1 MSCPFLLPLVCSHH
15 TWHENC
21 LLPSSGAIHSRYLK
35 GGCLY
40 SITLLFGIWSSWWDL
55 SILSGVSDSVSSQR
69 VTGMPYWYLPEC
81 INPWSIV
88 IARFT
93 LRQVL
98 PVCSTCVL
106 VSFSTQRSRYY
117 PAPGNWDTSNLPKT
131 TEQVGRRVEI
141 QTQLGLHI
149 LVFCIF
155 NEGRLFCFCF
165 VSLQTM
171 SFRCSVKTYWLP
183 GYSASHIPLFLWKS
197 QPIDLTPSG
206 FHCCC

>member
-1 MSCPFLLPLVCSHH
+1 MAAFTPLPCFLAFDLNDETYLFCLVC
-15 TWHENC
+15 
-21 LLPSSGAIHSRYLK
+21 LI
-35 GGCLY
+35 LY
-40 SITLLFGIWSSWWDL
+40 PARELQE
-55 SILSGVSDSVSSQR
+55 SDQ
-69 VTGMPYWYLPEC
+69 PYWYLPEC
-81 INPWSIV
+81 IKPWSIV

-106 VSFSTQRSRYY
+106 VSFSTRRSRYY

-131 TEQVGRRVEI
+131 TEQVGRRVKI

-149 LVFCIF
+149 PVFCIF

-197 QPIDLTPSG
+197 QPTDLTPSG

>member
-21 LLPSSGAIHSRYLK
+21 LLPSSGAIHSRYLRW
-35 GGCLY
+35 LPLLHYPAFWHLIFMMRLIY
-40 SITLLFGIWSSWWDL
+40 SVWCVWFCIQPESYRNAL
-55 SILSGVSDSVSSQR
+55 
-69 VTGMPYWYLPEC
+69 WYLPEC

-88 IARFT
+88 IADLLFGKYFC
-93 LRQVL
+93 LL
-98 PVCSTCVL
+98 YMCI
-106 VSFSTQRSRYY
+106 SFILDTKKWYY